1 MTKNAFTV
9 PSLLL
14 SALVDG
20 YSNFSE
26 EDIEKEK
33 EKLTAE
39 KRLTE
44 MKLSALE
51 TVKST
56 RTNVENLSD
65 NI

>member
-1 MTKNAFTV
+1 M
-9 PSLLL
+9 L

-20 YSNFSE
+20 YSNYTE

-44 MKLSALE
+44 MKLCALE
-51 TVKST
+51 TVQSA
-56 RTNVENLSD
+56 RTNLEIFSD